1 MSNEQHTQAPDDPS
15 GPGWRDVEPDEILQ
29 TGDMYW
35 VRDHWKTT
43 QKVGMKSSL
52 YGNGYRRRIEQQPEP
67 SDSTPERIDSWEFR
81 LAKMTE
87 FRPELEALLAEA
99 EQSGQQVNAE
109 LQDLRKQVQTLTL
122 ERDRYRN
129 QLAGAIEHSGAPE
142 AQARLLDR
150 LEAWLRPVL
159 ELVEENPEGAAA
171 LAVAVLQSLP
181 GIASQ
186 LTEE

>member
-142 AQARLLDR
+142 AQARLLER
-150 LEAWLRPVL
+150 LQEWVRPVL
-159 ELVEENPEGAAA
+159 ELMAEHPEGAAA